1 MPYVLNVQLTTIAF
15 MFPYVE
21 SSTFIGC
28 LFIFLSLSFFLSV
41 CVYEWC
47 LSLFMSSLCDSIMS
61 ISRCVFFYLS
71 IVHCLSIST
80 CVFFYLSIVC
90 WQSISF
96 LWWLLQNLSLSL
108 SLSLS
113 VGHDSSFSNC
123 KEIGNLSPQGKAIK
137 VSRPPHYYFSA
148 IFNQSEW
155 DMSIISIPLSLP
167 LSLAL
172 SLGDVIKDL
181 IFWEGNESLKLMK
194 VQNIILR

>member
-1 MPYVLNVQLTTIAF
+1 M
-15 MFPYVE
+15 
-21 SSTFIGC
+21 SSLPHSLAVSSSFFLFLSFC
-28 LFIFLSLSFFLSV
+28 LSVSMNGVYLYLCLLFVILFLSLHRMLTIH
-41 CVYEWC
+41 
-47 LSLFMSSLCDSIMS
+47 LFPLMGAPE
-61 ISRCVFFYLS
+61 
-71 IVHCLSIST
+71 
-80 CVFFYLSIVC
+80 
-90 WQSISF
+90 
-96 LWWLLQNLSLSL
+96 SLSL

-181 IFWEGNESLKLMK
+181 IFWEGNESLKMMK

>member
-1 MPYVLNVQLTTIAF
+1 M
-15 MFPYVE
+15 
-21 SSTFIGC
+21 SSLPHSLAVSSSFFLFLSFC
-28 LFIFLSLSFFLSV
+28 LSVSMNGVYLYLCLLFVILLCLSLGVSFSIFLSCTVCPSLHVSFSISPSYADNPSLSFDGCSR
-41 CVYEWC
+41 
-47 LSLFMSSLCDSIMS
+47 
-61 ISRCVFFYLS
+61 IS
-71 IVHCLSIST
+71 
-80 CVFFYLSIVC
+80 
-90 WQSISF
+90 
-96 LWWLLQNLSLSL
+96 LSLSL